1 MRGVAAAVALG
12 LVAAAAPPLA
22 GRAAAQE
29 RVALLIGVGDYADDE
44 LDLRNPVNDAQ
55 ALKPVFERL
64 GFDVTV
70 VADAGIADLNAALD
84 GFAAKLEGAEVGAL
98 FFAGHGLQIG
108 GENYFLSASLDAANL
123 PAIERNAVTLTRLRE
138 VFARARPESSILIL
152 DACRNTPVLGDG
164 SAEAQL
170 RAGAGLAP
178 TPRALPGYLIA
189 YATDPGNVAEDGD
202 GDNSTFTTALLQHL
216 ATPALDIR
224 LVFGRVRQDV
234 VLASGGAQVPW
245 VEESL
250 LEGLELRPRGGGA
263 LPIVDEI
270 ALWTSLDPE
279 DPADLKSY
287 LAEFPD
293 GVFKEIARRR
303 LERYAEAETQDAG
316 SGAAPADAASL
327 AAAAEPARLGA
338 ALAALGHLP
347 EAQAEEADVATLTV
361 AAASYLRS
369 AGLRGGAVRPA
380 QVYAEAAR
388 ATALVGASVARRI
401 RVDMAALASV
411 EKVWEVATTAQR
423 ELRALAADR
432 PEAAPLLEQAAA
444 QVAQIE
450 EARDR
455 ILARLDQSREYYARQ
470 ISRAVRNFPDE
481 TARALGGLTRS
492 RPEGDAAA
500 PAIGDAALQA
510 DMRLFAEHVRK
521 SSNPQTRGTIAW
533 LADFLPG

>member
-1 MRGVAAAVALG
+1 MRSRVVALALG
-12 LVAAAAPPLA
+12 LVAACVPPLA
-22 GRAAAQE
+22 GRAAAQD
-29 RVALLIGVGDYADDE
+29 RVALLIGVGDYAADD
-44 LDLRNPVNDAQ
+44 LDLRNPVNDAN
-55 ALKPVFERL
+55 ALRPVFERL

-70 VADAGIADLNAALD
+70 VADAGIAALDAALD

-108 GENYFLSASLDAANL
+108 GENYFLSASLDAATL

-164 SAEAQL
+164 SAEAEL
-170 RAGAGLAP
+170 RAAVGLAP

-189 YATDPGNVAEDGD
+189 YATDPGNVAEDGE
-202 GDNSTFTTALLQHL
+202 GNNSTFTTALLQHL
-216 ATPALDIR
+216 ATPGLDIR

-250 LEGLELRPRGGGA
+250 LEGLELRPRDGESP
-263 LPIVDEI
+263 PIVDEI
-270 ALWTSLDPE
+270 ALWSSLDPD
-279 DPADLKSY
+279 DPADLKAY

-293 GVFKEIARRR
+293 GVFKELARRR
-303 LERYAEAETQDAG
+303 LERFAGGQSDDA
-316 SGAAPADAASL
+316 PVDAASL
-327 AAAAEPARLGA
+327 TAAAEPARLGA

-347 EAQAEEADVATLTV
+347 EAQAEVADVAALTG

-411 EKVWEVATTAQR
+411 EKVWEVATTAQA

-432 PEAAPLLEQAAA
+432 PDAAPLLAQAAA
-444 QVAQIE
+444 QVAQID

-470 ISRAVRNFPDE
+470 LNRAVRNFPEE

-492 RPEGDAAA
+492 QPEGGAEAAA